1 MQRKAI
7 HKIAG
12 NKTKTRQQTFAEGSL
27 ERKAK
32 AQAKKQARWD
42 AQTERMAKYLEQNK
56 QPLRTPEQRKIVMD
70 GARNKMRAIIKK
82 KEGQMN
88 KHDLL
93 VLNNTSYTSGTFVG
107 ALEEYQNSFYL
118 SENLNKGYSERE
130 LLESGF
136 ETGFWAAVRILTG
149 FEDGN

>member
-70 GARNKMRAIIKK
+70 GARNKMRAMIKK

-88 KHDLL
+88 NHDLL
-93 VLNNTSYTSGTFVG
+93 VLNNTSYTSGTFNR
-107 ALEEYQNSFYL
+107 ALEDFQNSDRSDWL
-118 SENLNKGYSERE
+118 DKGDSEES
-130 LLESGF
+130 LLDTGF
-136 ETGFWAAVRILTG
+136 EYGFWAAVRILTG

>member
-7 HKIAG
+7 HNIPG

-70 GARNKMRAIIKK
+70 GARNKMRAMIKK

-88 KHDLL
+88 NHDLL
-93 VLNNTSYTSGTFVG
+93 VLNNTSYTSGTFNR
-107 ALEEYQNSFYL
+107 ALEDFQNSDRSDWL
-118 SENLNKGYSERE
+118 DKGDSEES
-130 LLESGF
+130 LLDTGF
-136 ETGFWAAVRILTG
+136 EYGFWAAVRILTG

>member
-56 QPLRTPEQRKIVMD
+56 QQLRTPEQRKIVMD
-70 GARNKMRAIIKK
+70 GARNKMRAMIKK

-93 VLNNTSYTSGTFVG
+93 VLNNTSYTSGTFNM
-107 ALEEYQNSFYL
+107 ALEDFQNSDRSDWL
-118 SENLNKGYSERE
+118 DKGSSEEYMLDT
-130 LLESGF
+130 GF
-136 ETGFWAAVRILTG
+136 EYGFWAAVRILTG

>member
-56 QPLRTPEQRKIVMD
+56 QPLRTPEQRKIVLD
-70 GARNKMRAIIKK
+70 GARNKMRAMIKK

-93 VLNNTSYTSGTFVG
+93 VLNNTSYTSGTFNR
-107 ALEEYQNSFYL
+107 ALEDFQNSDRSDWL
-118 SENLNKGYSERE
+118 DKGDSEES
-130 LLESGF
+130 LLDTGF
-136 ETGFWAAVRILTG
+136 EYGFWAAVRILTG

>member
-56 QPLRTPEQRKIVMD
+56 QQLRTPEQRKIVMD
-70 GARNKMRAIIKK
+70 GARNKMRAMIKK
-82 KEGQMN
+82 KEGQMS

-93 VLNNTSYTSGTFVG
+93 VLNNTSYTSGTFNR
-107 ALEEYQNSFYL
+107 ALEEFQNSDRSDWL
-118 SENLNKGYSERE
+118 DKGSSEEYMLDT
-130 LLESGF
+130 GF
-136 ETGFWAAVRILTG
+136 EYGFWAAVRILTG